1 MDPHSQRSYLPPHIP
16 DYHTRNYPSNAGAP
30 GPRFFFEQE
39 IVFRMIILNE
49 MVGSIIGKGGSTIR
63 ALQSETGTCI
73 KILEPVADSDE
84 RVVAISAREVCL
96 WAKKGFT
103 SVSMFCLNS
112 EVITNLCFPYE
123 EQLNKSSFYGNL
135 VFVSVPLRELSYHP
149 NAWLVDCCQYIL
161 PNYNRDLGLIF
172 P

>member
-1 MDPHSQRSYLPPHIP
+1 MHNIPMGRPFGPPGSGPGCPPGMDPHSQRSYLPPHIP

-49 MVGSIIGKGGSTIR
+49 MVGSIIGKDGSTIR
-63 ALQSETGTCI
+63 ALQSETGACI
-73 KILEPVADSDE
+73 KILESVADSDE

-103 SVSMFCLNS
+103 PVSVFCL
-112 EVITNLCFPYE
+112 
-123 EQLNKSSFYGNL
+123 K
-135 VFVSVPLRELSYHP
+135 
-149 NAWLVDCCQYIL
+149 
-161 PNYNRDLGLIF
+161 
-172 P
+172 